1 MSRSEIT
8 PAEGAASVVPT
19 WLLHA
24 RLAAALPPPASRV
37 ALRYGAAGPVI
48 GSIEPALAARARA
61 AGLPFEPCDEG
72 WAVANPGDPA
82 LAAIARWLHEE
93 GVASRWRDELLPVV
107 DAEDRPLAAME
118 RSVVRV
124 LGLKTFAVHLAGRS
138 ADGGFWVQQRAF
150 DKATDPGRWDTL
162 MGGQSAAGESIAATL
177 ARETWE
183 EAGLVADELHGLDR
197 AADVIVRRPVAEG
210 YMDER
215 IAVFHAV
222 LPAGVEPVNRDGEV
236 VAFECLREAALRER
250 LAAGAFTLEATLI
263 LGAEL
268 ERLPA
273 ALR

>member
-1 MSRSEIT
+1 MSQSEPPT
-8 PAEGAASVVPT
+8 KAPAAVAPA

-24 RLAAALPPPASRV
+24 RSAAALPPPASRV
-37 ALRYGAAGPVI
+37 PLRYGGAGPVI
-48 GSIEPALAARARA
+48 GSIEPALAERARA
-61 AGLPFEPCDEG
+61 AGLPFVPGSEG
-72 WAVANPGDPA
+72 WAVADPGDAA

-107 DAEDRPLAAME
+107 DAEDGSLAAIE

-162 MGGQSAAGESIAATL
+162 MGGQRAAGESIEETL
-177 ARETWE
+177 RRESWE
-183 EAGLVADELHGLDR
+183 EAGLVPDELAGLGR

-215 IAVFHAV
+215 IVVFRAA
-222 LPAGVEPVNRDGEV
+222 LPAGVQPVNRDGEV

-268 ERLPA
+268 ERLA
-273 ALR
+273 AERR